1 MSDFHHDNFLRALC
15 VAAPHMSRAL
25 RVVVPCA
32 LLVLVPYVPSYLTR
46 PTFSRALCFICSR
59 ALSVSCSTCLRCFV
73 LYISSCLTRF
83 VPYVPSFPM
92 PFRDSCFISSF
103 SLLTPS
109 VSYLTFSMFQY
120 HPLRSWVSMPHA
132 PIILFIVH
140 FWFFWGIYLSQN
152 KYNLSVIL
160 WWDDQH

>member
-120 HPLRSWVSMPHA
+120 HPSLLSFHASRSYY
-132 PIILFIVH
+132 FVH
-140 FWFFWGIYLSQN
+140 FPLLIFLGDLLKSKQI
-152 KYNLSVIL
+152 
-160 WWDDQH
+160 